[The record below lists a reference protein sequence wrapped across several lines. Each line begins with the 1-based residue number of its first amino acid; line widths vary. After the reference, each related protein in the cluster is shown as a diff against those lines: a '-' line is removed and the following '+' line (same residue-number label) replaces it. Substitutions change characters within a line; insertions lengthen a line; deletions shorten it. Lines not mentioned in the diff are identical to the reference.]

1 MSTQFHEFIFHFL
14 GQINGKWRMCSKS
27 ELKLNITY
35 FQLFF
40 HHNHPFVFQVLT
52 FLIHDFVQFGFEFTS
67 VVRLVIVCKNHQ
79 EKFEK
84 LSKNF
89 FMHFGYFFLRRYPK
103 WVGIAAHAKIS
114 IISGSIQFS
123 AIIIRDH
130 DKAFELSLKLKL
142 SVSLL
147 SLPYFR
153 RGSFSIFS
161 RKFKDNQVF
170 LTLVIHQ

>member
-1 MSTQFHEFIFHFL
+1 MF
-14 GQINGKWRMCSKS
+14 SKS
-27 ELKLNITY
+27 WPFWYMILSNLALNS
-35 FQLFF
+35 LA
-40 HHNHPFVFQVLT
+40 LCASSS
-52 FLIHDFVQFGFEFTS
+52 S
-67 VVRLVIVCKNHQ
+67 VKNHQ

-130 DKAFELSLKLKL
+130 EKAFELSLKLKL

-170 LTLVIHQ
+170 NISYPSVNL